1 MSNLI
6 KLLPDTVANQIAA
19 GEVVQRPASV
29 VKELLE
35 NAIDATAT
43 DIRLVV
49 KDAGKSL
56 KQVIDNGTGMNETD
70 ARLCFER
77 HATSKIKNTE
87 DLFHIQT
94 KGFRGEALASIA
106 AVAQVELKTKT
117 AESEVGT
124 HIVIE
129 GNKLINQEICQCP
142 KGTNFLVKNLFFN
155 VPARRKFLKS
165 DKVELMHI
173 EDEFKR
179 VALAHP
185 NITFSLYHNNEERYV
200 LPVGNFKQRIVQVF
214 GKKFQERLVAVK
226 EETDVVKI
234 SGFIGKPE
242 FAKKKRDEQ
251 FFFVNN
257 RFIKSGYLHHAI
269 MRAYDELLPEGTY
282 PAYFIKLEL
291 DPERIDINI
300 HPTKTEIKFD
310 DEQVIYHILRTAVRQ
325 AIGKH
330 QLTPTLD
337 FEQETSFDIPLPK
350 KGEPVKVP
358 GIKVN
363 PSYNPFDKEKSSSG
377 KKDKKTEKY
386 DWQSFFENTQKDA
399 EQILSA
405 QNVEQGE
412 LFEQEDKEDIA
423 YSSTDYP
430 NIQIAGKY
438 LITRRKSGLLFIHI
452 NRAYRNIVFHNLLE
466 KLQNQSIAKQQLAFP
481 ETYEFSDNES
491 SVLEE
496 ILPEINAL
504 GFEIALFGKN
514 TFIVHAVPAVSSSM
528 DFKYDLQQLTENY
541 LHNTQLTVESKIEQI
556 AWSIA
561 KTVKFNNNKLLAAQ
575 EVNFMIDSLF
585 SCANPS
591 YLPDGKKVIEN
602 YSINQLDKLFS

>member
-56 KQVIDNGTGMNETD
+56 IQVIDNGTGMNETD

-452 NRAYRNIVFHNLLE
+452 NRAYRNIVFHNL
-466 KLQNQSIAKQQLAFP
+466 F
-481 ETYEFSDNES
+481 
-491 SVLEE
+491 
-496 ILPEINAL
+496 
-504 GFEIALFGKN
+504 
-514 TFIVHAVPAVSSSM
+514 
-528 DFKYDLQQLTENY
+528 
-541 LHNTQLTVESKIEQI
+541 
-556 AWSIA
+556 
-561 KTVKFNNNKLLAAQ
+561 
-575 EVNFMIDSLF
+575 
-585 SCANPS
+585 
-591 YLPDGKKVIEN
+591 
-602 YSINQLDKLFS
+602 